1 MEEKNHTIAVTSVC
15 YIWTVH
21 QYYDNMIKLTFDI
34 QKYVNGFLSYL
45 RYLGMRLNC
54 INAQSFSFPMEIPC
68 WSKANTI
75 FDYII
80 VSEMNLQSIFI
91 GYIAICS
98 KRYKIK

>member
-1 MEEKNHTIAVTSVC
+1 MKKQILCASLLLATYANAAIE
-15 YIWTVH
+15 
-21 QYYDNMIKLTFDI
+21 LTAKAQMD
-34 QKYVNGFLSYL
+34 NGFP
-45 RYLGMRLNC
+45 
-54 INAQSFSFPMEIPC
+54 IEIPC